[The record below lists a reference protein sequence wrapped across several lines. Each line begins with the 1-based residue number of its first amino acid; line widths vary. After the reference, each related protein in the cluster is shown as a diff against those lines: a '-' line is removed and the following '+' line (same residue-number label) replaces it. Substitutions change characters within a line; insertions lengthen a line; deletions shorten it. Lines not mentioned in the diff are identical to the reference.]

1 MDSTA
6 KFLLAVLILLPFDY
20 AIVRFVDLGIYKL
33 KNKVS
38 KVKKDNK
45 KASQEQ
51 LETTPNIDKEFWLE
65 D

>member
-20 AIVRFVDLGIYKL
+20 AIIKFVDLGIYKL

-45 KASQEQ
+45 KANQEQ
-51 LETTPNIDKEFWLE
+51 LATTPNIDKEFWLE

>member
-6 KFLLAVLILLPFDY
+6 KFILSVLILLPFDY
-20 AIVRFVDLGIYKL
+20 AIIRFVDLWIYKL
-33 KNKVS
+33 KNKTN

-45 KASQEQ
+45 KANQEQ

>member
-20 AIVRFVDLGIYKL
+20 AIIRFVDLGIYKL

-45 KASQEQ
+45 KANQEQ
-51 LETTPNIDKEFWLE
+51 LATTPEVNIDKDF
-65 D
+65 

>member
-20 AIVRFVDLGIYKL
+20 AIIRFVDLGIYKL

-45 KASQEQ
+45 KANQEQ

>member
-20 AIVRFVDLGIYKL
+20 AIIRFVDLGIYKL
-33 KNKVS
+33 KNKVN

-45 KASQEQ
+45 KINQEQ
-51 LETTPNIDKEFWLE
+51 LETTPEVNIDKEF
-65 D
+65 

>member
-20 AIVRFVDLGIYKL
+20 AIIRFVDLVIYKL

-45 KASQEQ
+45 KTSQEQ
-51 LETTPNIDKEFWLE
+51 LETTPEIKIDKDF
-65 D
+65 

>member
-20 AIVRFVDLGIYKL
+20 AIIRFVDLGIYKL
-33 KNKVS
+33 KNKVN

-45 KASQEQ
+45 KANQEQ

>member
-33 KNKVS
+33 KNRVS

-45 KASQEQ
+45 KANQEQ

>member
-45 KASQEQ
+45 KANQEQ
-51 LETTPNIDKEFWLE
+51 LATTPNIDKEFWLE

>member
-6 KFLLAVLILLPFDY
+6 QFLLAVLILLPFDY

-45 KASQEQ
+45 KANQEQ

>member
-33 KNKVS
+33 KNKVN

-45 KASQEQ
+45 KANQEQ
-51 LETTPNIDKEFWLE
+51 LATTPNIDKEFWLE

>member
-33 KNKVS
+33 KNKVN

-45 KASQEQ
+45 KANQEQ
-51 LETTPNIDKEFWLE
+51 PETTPNIDKEFWLE

>member
-20 AIVRFVDLGIYKL
+20 AIIKFVDLGIYKL
-33 KNKVS
+33 KNRVS

-45 KASQEQ
+45 KANQEQ
-51 LETTPNIDKEFWLE
+51 LEATPNIDKEFWLE

>member
-6 KFLLAVLILLPFDY
+6 KFILSVLILLPFDY
-20 AIVRFVDLGIYKL
+20 AIIRFVDFWIYKL
-33 KNKVS
+33 KNKTN

-45 KASQEQ
+45 KANQEQ
-51 LETTPNIDKEFWLE
+51 LETTPNIDREFWLE

>member
-20 AIVRFVDLGIYKL
+20 AIIRFVDLGIYKL

-45 KASQEQ
+45 KTSQEQ
-51 LETTPNIDKEFWLE
+51 LETTPEVNIDKDF
-65 D
+65 

>member
-1 MDSTA
+1 MDTTA

-20 AIVRFVDLGIYKL
+20 AIIRFVDLVIYKL

-45 KASQEQ
+45 KAKRKQSEAT
-51 LETTPNIDKEFWLE
+51 LNIDKEFWLE

>member
-45 KASQEQ
+45 KANQEQ

>member
-45 KASQEQ
+45 KANQEQ
-51 LETTPNIDKEFWLE
+51 LETTPEVNIDKDF
-65 D
+65 

>member
-20 AIVRFVDLGIYKL
+20 AIIRFVDLGIYKL

-45 KASQEQ
+45 KANQEQ
-51 LETTPNIDKEFWLE
+51 LATTPNIDKEFWLE